1 MGNTIQINI
10 GIVELEEYNLRIK
23 RGSFLPIDVKKTD
36 NRVTVKNAGVAKQLA
51 HNKQLR
57 DDECGEWVL
66 LYEKYKEAL
75 GRPYNRVN
83 LFICKMLDY
92 ESKNQCISLSK

>member
-1 MGNTIQINI
+1 M
-10 GIVELEEYNLRIK
+10 
-23 RGSFLPIDVKKTD
+23 
-36 NRVTVKNAGVAKQLA
+36 AKQLA

-66 LYEKYKEAL
+66 LYPDMDTVLHLPGTEELFLVAKYKEAL

-92 ESKNQCISLSK
+92 ESKN